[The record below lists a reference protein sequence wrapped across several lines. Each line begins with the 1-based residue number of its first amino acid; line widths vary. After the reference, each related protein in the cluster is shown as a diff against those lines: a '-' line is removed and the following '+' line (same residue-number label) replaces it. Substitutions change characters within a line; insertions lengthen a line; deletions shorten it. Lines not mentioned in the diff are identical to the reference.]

1 MAERIERRLAAT
13 PAAPASDTPEPEPP
27 AAAQPEQ
34 AADQA
39 ATAPPQP
46 SNDVTPEPEQP
57 QAKPPRP
64 PLNREQRRRLA
75 ALACRVQPAAVSP
88 SVCAGSP

>member
-1 MAERIERRLAAT
+1 M

-34 AADQA
+34 AAE
-39 ATAPPQP
+39 APPQP

-57 QAKPPRP
+57 QAGPPRP

-75 ALACRVQPAAVSP
+75 ALARRVQPGAVSS